1 MIILKSFNEDVEVEF
16 EEIGHQYTFGSDKL
30 ISSTQYIKNFYDE
43 FDMSMV
49 AGRCRWGVDKED
61 IIGMWETGGNVSSGF
76 GTSIHKALE
85 YYLKFKD
92 KGDIIQK
99 EAIDK
104 KTCEPK
110 YKENPALPKHPIL
123 KEIVGSFFDKFHDSA
138 YMYLSEVFIS
148 DVLNGYCGTI
158 DILKITG
165 DKKCR
170 IQDFKI
176 TTEVEKINKNLRY
189 KAPFKELPKNKL
201 SKYQLQLSFYANILQ
216 DFGWEVEG
224 LDIYNYENTW
234 QEYSLP
240 ILDVIKLK

>member
-1 MIILKSFNEDVEVEF
+1 MIVLKSFNEDVEVEF
-16 EEIGHQYTFGSDKL
+16 EYTGHVYTFGNDRL
-30 ISSTQYIKNFYDE
+30 ISSTEYIKSFYDE
-43 FDMSMV
+43 FNMSLI
-49 AGRCRWGVDKED
+49 AGRCKWGVDKED
-61 IIGMWETGGNVSSGF
+61 IINMWENGGKVASGF

-85 YYLKFKD
+85 HYLKFKD

-104 KTCEPK
+104 KTGEPK

-123 KEIVGSFFDKFHDSA
+123 KNIVVSFFDKFYDSA
-138 YMYLSEVFIS
+138 DMYLSEVFIS

-158 DILKITG
+158 DLLEITG

-189 KAPFKELPKNKL
+189 KEPFKDLPKNKL

-216 DFGWEVEG
+216 SFGWEVEG
-224 LDIYNYENTW
+224 LDIYNYDTMW
-234 QEYSLP
+234 QYYNLE
-240 ILDVIKLK
+240 VLKVY

>member
-1 MIILKSFNEDVEVEF
+1 MIVLKSFNEDVEVEF
-16 EEIGHQYTFGSDKL
+16 EEIGHQYVFGHDRL
-30 ISSTQYIKNFYDE
+30 ISSTEYIKKFYDE
-43 FDMSMV
+43 FNISM
-49 AGRCRWGVDKED
+49 AAARCNWGVSKED
-61 IIGMWETGGNVSSGF
+61 IIDMWETGGNVSSGF

-99 EAIDK
+99 EAINK
-104 KTCEPK
+104 KTGEPK

-123 KEIVGSFFDKFHDSA
+123 KNIVVSFFDKFYNESGT
-138 YMYLSEVFIS
+138 YLSEVFIS

-158 DILKITG
+158 DRLEITG

-176 TTEVEKINKNLRY
+176 TTEAEKINKNLRY
-189 KAPFKELPKNKL
+189 KEPFNDLPKNKL

-216 DFGWEVEG
+216 SFGWVVEG

-234 QEYSLP
+234 RYYNLE
-240 ILDVIKLK
+240 VLKVY